1 MDLNQHKRHLHKP
14 VTVDIWFHPPLH
26 KHVDPTPKGAPA
38 SSTNTHVLEMV
49 GVFGGHPH
57 SQGVQDTL
65 NVVKGERGHG

>member
-1 MDLNQHKRHLHKP
+1 MVP
-14 VTVDIWFHPPLH
+14 PPLH

-65 NVVKGERGHG
+65 NVVKGERGRG